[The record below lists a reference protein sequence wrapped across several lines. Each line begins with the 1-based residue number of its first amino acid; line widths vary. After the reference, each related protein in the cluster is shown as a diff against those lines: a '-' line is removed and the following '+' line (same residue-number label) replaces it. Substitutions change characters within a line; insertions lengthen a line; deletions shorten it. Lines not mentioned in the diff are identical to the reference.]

1 MKFQESPKKSSSIN
15 KGHKKSRG
23 TLASLMI
30 GRERTYLFDDLS
42 LMMKSGI
49 SVQSSLSL
57 IRQNTKQKYFKKLI
71 TKILDSVDEGRP
83 LWLSLEE
90 TGIFSSY
97 SISLVRVG
105 EETGKL
111 SENLALI
118 AKHEEKQRTLN
129 SKIVTAVSYPLFVLS
144 LTVVIAIGAV
154 WFIFPKLSTVFHSL
168 NVPLPRITRILISL
182 GDVMRTHGLIIVI
195 SFVGANLLIISFL
208 FIIKPT
214 RKYGDMLLLCIPGI
228 SKLIKQVEIERLGFL
243 LGTLL
248 EAGLPINASLESLHR
263 ATRIYAYRKMYA
275 SIASD
280 VEIGI
285 SLENSF
291 KNIQKINKLIPPP
304 VQEMIATGERSG
316 RLPAVLQE
324 IGDRYTKKT
333 ELSTNNLT
341 QMLEPFL
348 LVFVWL
354 GVLCIALAVIVP
366 IYGLVGNL
374 NSPNQGSANKSAAV
388 TPVDSQLI
396 EIYTSQSGD
405 VSVYALPDLA
415 SEVVGSVK
423 NSLSY
428 KYTEIKTGWYKIEL
442 PDKSQGWVPIA
453 NTRLDNQQ

>member
-1 MKFQESPKKSSSIN
+1 MKSQELPKKTSNIP
-15 KGHKKSRG
+15 KVRKKSNS

-57 IRQNTKQKYFKKLI
+57 IRRNARQKYFKKTLS
-71 TKILDSVDEGRP
+71 KILDSVDEGRP
-83 LWLSLEE
+83 LWQSLDEA
-90 TGIFSSY
+90 GIFSSY

-111 SENLALI
+111 AENLELI

-129 SKIVTAVSYPLFVLS
+129 SKIITAVSYPLFVLS
-144 LTVVIAIGAV
+144 LTVLIAIGAV

-168 NVPLPRITRILISL
+168 NVPLPRITKILISL
-182 GDVMRTHGLIIVI
+182 GDVMRTHGLIIVVTFAGV
-195 SFVGANLLIISFL
+195 SLLAICIL

-214 RKYGDMLLLCIPGI
+214 QKYGDMLLLHIPGI
-228 SKLIKQVEIERLGFL
+228 RTLIKQVEIERFGFL

-248 EAGLPINASLESLHR
+248 DAGLPINASLESLHR
-263 ATRIYAYRKMYA
+263 ATRIHAYRKMYK
-275 SIASD
+275 SIATD
-280 VEIGI
+280 VENGI

-291 KNIQKINKLIPPP
+291 KNIRGIDKLIPLP
-304 VQEMIATGERSG
+304 VLEMISTGERSG
-316 RLPAVLQE
+316 RLPIVLQE
-324 IGDRYTKKT
+324 IGNRYTKKT

-374 NSPNQGSANKSAAV
+374 NSPNQRKSTTTTV
-388 TPVDSQLI
+388 TKPLDSQQI
-396 EIYTSQSGD
+396 EIYSTQPGD
-405 VSVYALPDLA
+405 VKIFALPDLTSDVIGKA
-415 SEVVGSVK
+415 K
-423 NSLSY
+423 NGELY
-428 KYTEIKTGWYKIEL
+428 KYTEIRPDWYKIEL
-442 PDKSQGWVPIA
+442 ADKPQGWIPIA
-453 NTRLDNQQ
+453 NTKLKN